1 MTDDDDSRAPHV
13 EDAARVFFAVYDARD
28 GALGFASYDRDANV
42 VSLSRG
48 AADAEN
54 FVLSSALRMSVPDVV
69 YCTPETKTTIGR
81 LVDASRVAV
90 VDVPRR
96 LFPSVDVSREIIRDA
111 AGMSRVAELASR
123 VRVFE
128 NDAAMIAGGGLIH
141 AMKRN
146 EGLAASL
153 TSVPANVQERAFG
166 EYLDIDD
173 ESLCAI
179 GVFVPET
186 EAFRTVSASC
196 ERFSRDVFQIYR
208 DSVVTSGGKKLL
220 ETWFKRPL
228 LNLDAL
234 NERFDAVRHLAE
246 TPGRFETVRA
256 RVTPTLGAHALLMKL
271 SADVRN
277 VTSTKRDWVKL
288 CGYLDAATSL
298 NELLVELEYDA
309 DDAPPAFRDFIECC
323 ARRLPKL
330 RSVVD
335 ALIDPEEIYHLTE
348 DNNDAYVSCV
358 RAGACVELDDMRRLY
373 EELPRH
379 LEKIF
384 SAEMRRVPRFLR
396 RDDWMQS
403 VRGIVYMPQTGY
415 LIQSATILAH
425 SVAEEMG
432 WRYAFGDFDA
442 HYYESDVCLRAAEA
456 FGDVLSSIVDLQD
469 ALLRQLR
476 AEVLRNATFLRDIE
490 RCVSEI
496 DCLLAYADVARRFDM
511 RRPELVDDDSLRIE
525 RARHPL
531 YQSFMDHEFIPND
544 IEFAADGGRV
554 KIITGA
560 NGSGKTA
567 VIQTVGVIVFLAHV
581 GSFVPAS
588 SARIGLT
595 DRVFTSIVGFKDDPE
610 RKAKVPESGFTYA
623 LHAVSRMIHN
633 ATRRSLCLIDEFGTS
648 TRAEDGCALLT
659 AIVEYIA
666 SRECVPKMMVT
677 THFREMCDIIGDAS
691 PMIEYLRT
699 AVVVNANDRA
709 DASLWREDV
718 TMLFRLEPGVAD
730 SSFALNMCRLIGMPK
745 DFIDRFTHLCERDA
759 AARRIHRV
767 FRRARRRRLSRPPR
781 VLRSRR
787 ARGTNVSRRGGA
799 HAGSRSER
807 GDARRRVDARART
820 VSNTLVHHFTRSRS
834 FARSLFTKSSGSFF
848 SVSSRSR
855 ASRRPDACTRE
866 FNSFPIRSD
875 RTVAASDIRASRPF
889 ARRVIARN
897 MFTNAV
903 ARAAVARAAPRR
915 APVASSD
922 RRPRPTIR
930 GTTTVE
936 RGRGTTAVVVARARE
951 ERRGVVLVA
960 RAMDD
965 DGDGDAG
972 KGDDEAVAN
981 ISRKVARTAR
991 ACKSLG
997 RWAFWSQLVLTT
1009 VAAVIVVFSFLYKG
1023 LTKST
1028 DAGLYF
1034 ILFGLVAGY
1043 FTTFWS
1049 LGVVRLGDKLRK
1061 GAKDLDVVPP
1071 RTDVIR
1077 TLSTGVTVNVIGLGA
1092 TIVGLQATTGMLFAK
1107 TLTAAAQMPM
1117 YGAPVVGTGV
1127 ALDIFLVQ
1135 AASNSM
1141 LAHWFGLAVSL
1152 WLLRT
1157 VNLPSPSAKA

>member
-1 MTDDDDSRAPHV
+1 MTDDDSRAPHV

-234 NERFDAVRHLAE
+234 NERFDAARHLAE

-256 RVTPTLGAHALLMKL
+256 RMTPTLGAHALLMKL

-335 ALIDPEEIYHLTE
+335 ALIDPDEIYHLTE

-358 RAGACVELDDMRRLY
+358 RAGACVELDDMHRLY

-432 WRYAFGDFDA
+432 WRYAFGDFDV

-699 AVVVNANDRA
+699 AVVVNANDRP

-759 AARRIHRV
+759 AARRGQVLEVLDPYGDPAQEEKFLIYQSIVDRFDATAANPTEENLDAFIAFFDALDV
-767 FRRARRRRLSRPPR
+767 DDYLVPRACYEADARAGRTFPVEEARTPDRRAD
-781 VLRSRR
+781 
-787 ARGTNVSRRGGA
+787 AET
-799 HAGSRSER
+799 R
-807 GDARRRVDARART
+807 GDA
-820 VSNTLVHHFTRSRS
+820 
-834 FARSLFTKSSGSFF
+834 
-848 SVSSRSR
+848 
-855 ASRRPDACTRE
+855 
-866 FNSFPIRSD
+866 
-875 RTVAASDIRASRPF
+875 
-889 ARRVIARN
+889 
-897 MFTNAV
+897 
-903 ARAAVARAAPRR
+903 
-915 APVASSD
+915 
-922 RRPRPTIR
+922 
-930 GTTTVE
+930 
-936 RGRGTTAVVVARARE
+936 
-951 ERRGVVLVA
+951 
-960 RAMDD
+960 
-965 DGDGDAG
+965 
-972 KGDDEAVAN
+972 
-981 ISRKVARTAR
+981 
-991 ACKSLG
+991 
-997 RWAFWSQLVLTT
+997 
-1009 VAAVIVVFSFLYKG
+1009 
-1023 LTKST
+1023 
-1028 DAGLYF
+1028 
-1034 ILFGLVAGY
+1034 
-1043 FTTFWS
+1043 
-1049 LGVVRLGDKLRK
+1049 
-1061 GAKDLDVVPP
+1061 
-1071 RTDVIR
+1071 
-1077 TLSTGVTVNVIGLGA
+1077 
-1092 TIVGLQATTGMLFAK
+1092 
-1107 TLTAAAQMPM
+1107 
-1117 YGAPVVGTGV
+1117 
-1127 ALDIFLVQ
+1127 
-1135 AASNSM
+1135 
-1141 LAHWFGLAVSL
+1141 
-1152 WLLRT
+1152 
-1157 VNLPSPSAKA
+1157 